1 MRNCLSLQKK
11 FDMLLTNK
19 QIKDLKD
26 GVDSKRELYDY
37 IISTYS
43 VSRIVD
49 EYLELIMKCD
59 ITDNKITVSQEEYET
74 IISLFKVKGTKM
86 VNGAVVPETRGRKP
100 KKG

>member
-1 MRNCLSLQKK
+1 
-11 FDMLLTNK
+11 MLLTNK

-26 GVDSKRELYDY
+26 GVESKRELYDY

-49 EYLELIMKCD
+49 EYLELVMKCD

-74 IISLFKVKGTKM
+74 ILSLFKVKGTKI
-86 VNGAVVPETRGRKP
+86 VEGKVVAETRGRP
-100 KKG
+100 KKSKEL